1 MDKNQ
6 ATGLILISILMIAYF
21 WFFAD
26 APQQPEDI
34 VSNQVEQN
42 DQRQEETTSSSTN
55 EVTENVIEND
65 SSLNRT
71 LVNQFGAFASVAK
84 GESEVST
91 FNTETLAIQFDS
103 KGGRIKNVELKDFKT
118 HDGQPL
124 IISNQED
131 EEKKL
136 MFNTAAGEI
145 NLYDLYFEMQGS
157 PKRQLYNGDTIQ
169 IKFVAQLA
177 AGKSIEQ
184 IYTLSGDQ
192 YQVGYALAF
201 NGLNKEVLGDQLTL
215 RWNKK
220 MRKFEKDLE
229 QSRMKVTMNY
239 YSEEEG
245 MDGLSER
252 SEEDSEEIAEPVK
265 WFSFKQNF
273 FMEALITDI
282 PMKRAE
288 FATDIEGLSDDYVKR
303 GKANVEIPLAEVT
316 NKAGEFKYYFGPN
329 NYKTLQKVAP
339 DFEENV
345 YLGWFPISLVNKY
358 VIINVFYVLEKYI
371 SNYGLIII
379 ILVFLIKL
387 ALSPLSYKS
396 YVSMAKTKVLK
407 PQLDEIKEKHGG
419 DMQKAQ
425 ADQMDLYRKVGVNP
439 LSGCIPLLLQMPI
452 LFAMFYF
459 FPSSIELR
467 QESFLWA
474 SDLSTY
480 DSVLSLP
487 FEIPFY
493 GDHVSLF
500 TILMTLST
508 LLITWSQGQVSSVQG
523 PMKNIQYFMPVIFMF
538 VLNNFPAALSFYY
551 LIANLITFGQQ
562 TLIRRMIDE
571 DKIVAILEEN
581 KKKNV
586 NKKTSKFQQRLQE
599 AMKASEEAKKEK
611 DKGKNKKKKK

>member
-34 VSNQVEQN
+34 ESNQVEQI
-42 DQRQEETTSSSTN
+42 DQTQEKASTEQ
-55 EVTENVIEND
+55 EVAEIKND
-65 SSLNRT
+65 SSVNQT
-71 LVNQFGAFASVAK
+71 LVNQFGSFANVAK
-84 GESEVST
+84 GESTIST
-91 FNTETLAIQFDS
+91 FNTETLAIQFNS
-103 KGGRIKNVELKDFKT
+103 KGGSIKSVELKKFKT

-124 IISNQED
+124 IIQNQAD
-131 EEKKL
+131 EEKEL
-136 MFNTAAGEI
+136 LFNTATGPV

-157 PKRQLYNGDTIQ
+157 PRRQLDNGDTVE

-177 AGKSIEQ
+177 NNKSIEQ
-184 IYTLSGDQ
+184 VYTISGNQ
-192 YQVGYALAF
+192 YEVGYNLAF
-201 NGLNKEVLGDQLTL
+201 NGLSNEILGDQLTL

-252 SEEDSEEIAEPVK
+252 SEDDSEEVSEPVK
-265 WFSFKQNF
+265 WFAFKQNF

-288 FATDIEGLSDDYVKR
+288 FATDIEDLSDEYVKR
-303 GKANVEIPLAEVT
+303 GKAKVEIPLEEF
-316 NKAGEFKYYFGPN
+316 KDKEGEFKYYFGPN
-329 NYKTLQKVAP
+329 NYKALQKVAP

-371 SNYGLIII
+371 SSYGLIII
-379 ILVFLIKL
+379 ILVLLIKL

-474 SDLSTY
+474 TDLSTY

-538 VLNNFPAALSFYY
+538 VLNSFPAALSFYY

-571 DKIVAILEEN
+571 DKIIKILEEN

-611 DKGKNKKKKK
+611 DKNKKKKK